1 MADPRDYIGRRLAP
15 LLLVGAVLACGS
27 DNSSSFPRPS
37 EPIEAS
43 LYDIVAGPI
52 DRASALN
59 VVSGRGA
66 GIPVAVRVDV
76 TDQWDIAYGVLD
88 GETVWLPA
96 GFFEGFS
103 ADAGIYEVPE
113 GFEQLAEAPD
123 NKELYEKE
131 QPVPLTEGVVYIIRS
146 RTDPAL
152 SVPCHLYA
160 KVFVEAV
167 KEDPPSRV
175 DLLILWNP
183 NCDDRNLTPGDAQ

>member
-1 MADPRDYIGRRLAP
+1 MANPRDYIGRRLVP
-15 LLLVGAVLACGS
+15 LLLVGALLACGS

-37 EPIEAS
+37 EPIAAS
-43 LYDIVAGPI
+43 LYDIAAGPI

-59 VVSGRGA
+59 VVSGRGS
-66 GIPVAVRVDV
+66 GIPLAVRVDV
-76 TDQWDIAYGVLD
+76 TDEWDIAFGVLD

-103 ADAGIYEVPE
+103 E
-113 GFEQLAEAPD
+113 GFEQLAEAPED
-123 NKELYEKE
+123 KDLYEKE
-131 QPVPLTEGVVYIIRS
+131 EPVPLKDGVVYILRS

-175 DLLILWNP
+175 DLLVLWNP